1 MSGRTNDPEKRKGQI
16 LTAAL
21 ALFAEKGFHGASMGD
36 IVAASGVSRGGV
48 YWHFESKEAIVMAVL
63 GEMFARD
70 RQAVAAVVAGEGTA
84 VAKIRAV
91 LAQSVAEATA
101 VPDLLPIVYEFYA
114 LATRH
119 PIVHGFWEAQLAHYV
134 ALLAGLV
141 AEGVAAGEFGEEVE
155 PTAVAQ
161 ALIAQFEGQLLL
173 AVLPGQPAELGV
185 RLPRAVDWLLAG
197 LRV

>member
-1 MSGRTNDPEKRKGQI
+1 MPE
-16 LTAAL
+16 
-21 ALFAEKGFHGASMGD
+21 
-36 IVAASGVSRGGV
+36 
-48 YWHFESKEAIVMAVL
+48 
-63 GEMFARD
+63 
-70 RQAVAAVVAGEGTA
+70 
-84 VAKIRAV
+84 
-91 LAQSVAEATA
+91 
-101 VPDLLPIVYEFYA
+101 LLPIVYEFYA

-119 PIVHGFWEAQLAHYV
+119 PTVRGFWEAHLAHYV
-134 ALLAGLV
+134 AVLAALV

-197 LRV
+197 LRIHE